1 MRDGLPEAYPALWRF
16 CVSLTG
22 RVDWAEE
29 VAQTTCLRAIEK
41 ADGFEPGTHLDRWM
55 MRIAHRLWLNE
66 LRARKV
72 RTGGGLVPI
81 EEQDILDQ
89 KNPGA
94 ESNIFVSEVFSQ
106 ISRLPDAQRHA
117 VTLVYVEG
125 MSYREAAM
133 IMEIPIG
140 TVMSRLAAARKTL
153 NEKMP
158 DEQSSAP

>member
-1 MRDGLPEAYPALWRF
+1 MRDGLPDAYPALWRF

-22 RVDWAEE
+22 RRDWAEE
-29 VAQTTCLRAIEK
+29 VVQATCLRAIEK
-41 ADGFEPGTHLDRWM
+41 SDGFEPGTHLDRWM

-72 RTGGGLVPI
+72 RTAGGLVPV
-81 EEQDILDQ
+81 EEHDLEDH
-89 KNPGA
+89 KNRSP
-94 ESNIFVSEVFSQ
+94 ESNIFVSEVFTQ
-106 ISRLPDAQRHA
+106 ISCLPDAQRYA

-125 MSYREAAM
+125 LSYREAGE

-153 NEKMP
+153 NKEMP
-158 DEQSSAP
+158 DEKRSAR

>member
-1 MRDGLPEAYPALWRF
+1 MPDAYPAVWRF

-22 RVDWAEE
+22 RRDWGEDVLQA
-29 VAQTTCLRAIEK
+29 TCLRAIEK

-72 RTGGGLVPI
+72 RTGGGLVPV
-81 EEQDILDQ
+81 EDIDVADQ
-89 KNPGA
+89 KTPDA
-94 ESNIFVSEVFSQ
+94 ETNIFVSEVLSK
-106 ISRLPDAQRHA
+106 INTLPDAQRHA
-117 VTLVYVEG
+117 VSLVYVEG
-125 MSYREAAM
+125 MSYREAAD

-153 NEKMP
+153 NQNMP
-158 DEQSSAP
+158 DQKRSSQ

>member
-1 MRDGLPEAYPALWRF
+1 MPDAYPAVWRF

-22 RVDWAEE
+22 RKDWGEDVLQA
-29 VAQTTCLRAIEK
+29 TCLRAIEK

-72 RTGGGLVPI
+72 RTGGGLVPV
-81 EEQDILDQ
+81 EDIDVADQ
-89 KNPGA
+89 KTPAA
-94 ESNIFVSEVFSQ
+94 ETNIFVSEVLSQ
-106 ISRLPDAQRHA
+106 INTLPDAQRHA
-117 VTLVYVEG
+117 VSLVYVEG
-125 MSYREAAM
+125 MSYREAAD

-153 NEKMP
+153 NQNMP
-158 DEQSSAP
+158 DQKRSSR